1 MTRLDSARETAGK
14 TKETLA
20 PYAATARETALH
32 YADEAKQRVGPA
44 LEALG
49 PKLGTAAERARTGA
63 AQTAHNA
70 QLQYDRLVVPQLH
83 QAFSN
88 LPPEAQQNTLKA
100 IHRAQEAALAAKHSA
115 AKVAGQTK
123 ATIAPKVAQAVG
135 EARAAVVPVA
145 LEAQTRG
152 AAAITALQ
160 GHVTS
165 AEIGE
170 LAAKNIKK
178 EQRNGWA
185 TGLAVA
191 GTIAVGSGVIAWQ
204 WWRRQSNPE
213 WLVEPPTVQTPPNTS
228 RSGSHAVG
236 TGNGTGSGA
245 GTSGGAAANGSAA
258 SGAAPGQ
265 LNGSGPTTNPGNPGT
280 AAADPITPTPG
291 PTPSPDPS
299 PDPTPEKPAPGDDHP
314 KPHDPRKPH

>member
-1 MTRLDSARETAGK
+1 LDSARETAGK
-14 TKETLA
+14 TKETLT

-44 LEALG
+44 FEAIG
-49 PKLGTAAERARTGA
+49 PKLGTAAERARAGA
-63 AQTAHNA
+63 AHTAHNA
-70 QLQYDRLVVPQLH
+70 QLQYDRLVAPQLH

-88 LPPEAQQNTLKA
+88 LPPEAQQSTLKA

-115 AKVAGQTK
+115 ARVAGQTK

-135 EARAAVVPVA
+135 EARAVVVPVA
-145 LEAQTRG
+145 QEAQLRS

-191 GTIAVGSGVIAWQ
+191 GTLAVGSGVIAWQ

-213 WLVEPPTVQTPPNTS
+213 WLVEPPAVQSPPNTT

-236 TGNGTGSGA
+236 TDG
-245 GTSGGAAANGSAA
+245 GTSAAATNGSAA
-258 SGAAPGQ
+258 GGAAPGQ
-265 LNGSGPTTNPGNPGT
+265 LNGSGPAGKPGPSAG
-280 AAADPITPTPG
+280 DPITPTPG
-291 PTPSPDPS
+291 PTPT
-299 PDPTPEKPAPGDDHP
+299 PDPTPDPAPGGPTPDGPTPGDDHP

>member
-44 LEALG
+44 LDALG
-49 PKLGTAAERARTGA
+49 PKLGTAADRARAGA
-63 AQTAHNA
+63 THTAHNA
-70 QLQYDRLVVPQLH
+70 LLQYDRIVVPQLH

-100 IHRAQEAALAAKHSA
+100 VHRAQEAALAAKHSA
-115 AKVAGQTK
+115 ARVAGQTR
-123 ATIAPKVAQAVG
+123 ATIAPKVVQAVE

-145 LEAQTRG
+145 QEAQIRS
-152 AAAITALQ
+152 AAAYAALQ
-160 GHVTS
+160 GNVTS

-170 LAAKNIKK
+170 LAAKNLKK

-191 GTIAVGSGVIAWQ
+191 GTLAVGSGVLAWQ

-213 WLVEPPTVQTPPNTS
+213 WLVEPPAVQSPPNTS
-228 RSGSHAVG
+228 H
-236 TGNGTGSGA
+236 
-245 GTSGGAAANGSAA
+245 GGAHTVGANGGAPAAATNGSAA

-265 LNGSGPTTNPGNPGT
+265 LNGSGPVGNPGPS
-280 AAADPITPTPG
+280 AGDPITPTPG
-291 PTPSPDPS
+291 PTPSPDPT
-299 PDPTPEKPAPGDDHP
+299 PDPAPGEPAPGDDHP